1 MRKRN
6 IFDGLIFLLITSFSL
21 FCIVP
26 MLLVV
31 MVSFT
36 DETSI
41 KKYGYR
47 LIPHEFSLNA
57 YKMMFSGGA
66 SLANSYMVSIAI
78 TVIGTL
84 LAVTI
89 TAMAAFA
96 LANKQVRYRNK
107 LALYFFFTMIF
118 NGGIVP
124 WYIVCSK
131 LGLQNNIFALIIPG
145 LLFSPFNMFL
155 VRNFMN
161 GIPDSL
167 MESAKIDGAGDI
179 VIAFRIYFPL
189 CTPVLA
195 AVGLFYGLA
204 YWNDWWNC
212 IMLVENKNLFPLQ
225 YLLFKMQSEMQMLRD
240 LTIYSANAGIEQPTE
255 SFKMSTVIITIG
267 PIVFLYPFLQ
277 KYFVKGLIIGSVKG

>member
-1 MRKRN
+1 MRKKS
-6 IFDGLIFLLITSFSL
+6 IYEGLIYLIITSFSVL
-21 FCIVP
+21 CIIP
-26 MLLVV
+26 LLLVII
-31 MVSFT
+31 VSFSS
-36 DETSI
+36 ESSI
-41 KKYGYR
+41 KKFGYS
-47 LIPHEFSLNA
+47 LFPHGLSLSAYQMIFS
-57 YKMMFSGGA
+57 SGA
-66 SLANSYMVSIAI
+66 SLANSYMISVTI
-78 TVIGTL
+78 TVVGTL

-89 TAMAAFA
+89 TAMAAFT
-96 LANKQVRYRNK
+96 LSNRQVRYRNK

-131 LGLQNNIFALIIPG
+131 LGLHNNIFALIIPS
-145 LLFSPFNMFL
+145 LVFSPFNMFL
-155 VRNFMN
+155 VRNFMK

-189 CTPVLA
+189 CIPVLA

-204 YWNDWWNC
+204 YWNDWWNS
-212 IMLVENKNLFPLQ
+212 IMLVESTNLFPLQ
-225 YLLFKMQSEMQMLRD
+225 YLLFKMQSELQMLRD
-240 LTIYSANAGIEQPTE
+240 LKIYSANSGIEQPTE
-255 SFKMSTVIITIG
+255 SFKMATVIITIG